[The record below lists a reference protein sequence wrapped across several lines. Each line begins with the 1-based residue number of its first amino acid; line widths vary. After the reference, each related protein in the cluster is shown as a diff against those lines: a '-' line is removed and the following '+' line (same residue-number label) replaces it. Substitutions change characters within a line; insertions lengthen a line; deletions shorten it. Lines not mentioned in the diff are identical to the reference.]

1 MSLNQVPSEEHVASP
16 TFLATEHR
24 CELHCCSD
32 KMPALPENRNDQI
45 TALQIQNTYT
55 LSEPRSKFS
64 IFSS

>member
-32 KMPALPENRNDQI
+32 KMPALPESRNDQI
-45 TALQIQNTYT
+45 TALQI
-55 LSEPRSKFS
+55 
-64 IFSS
+64 

>member
-45 TALQIQNTYT
+45 TALQI
-55 LSEPRSKFS
+55 
-64 IFSS
+64 